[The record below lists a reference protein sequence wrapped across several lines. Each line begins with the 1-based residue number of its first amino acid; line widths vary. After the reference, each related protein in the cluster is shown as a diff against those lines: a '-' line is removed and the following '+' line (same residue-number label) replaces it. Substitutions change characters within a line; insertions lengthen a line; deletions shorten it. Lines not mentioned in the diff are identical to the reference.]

1 MLIEMVCSH
10 IHTSPQTRH
19 AHKFAAL
26 LLMGADFTTAW
37 LRIATGEKD
46 PRNLMIAFAI
56 YRVVLIEFPIN
67 DHIDVSGVN
76 HAQQS
81 NV

>member
-1 MLIEMVCSH
+1 
-10 IHTSPQTRH
+10 
-19 AHKFAAL
+19 
-26 LLMGADFTTAW
+26 MGADFTSAW

-67 DHIDVSGVN
+67 DHIDVSG
-76 HAQQS
+76 
-81 NV
+81 